1 MLKERKEEVITA
13 LEHEISAASSMIVT
27 DYRGLGVQ
35 QLAAIRNELRPL
47 EATLLVTK
55 NTLARIAAKRAGSEG
70 LLEFLAGPT
79 AIAFCQGDSA
89 PVAKALAKAAKAT
102 GLLELRGGI
111 IDGISID
118 ADGVKVLATLPP
130 REQLHAQLV
139 VALASPISGLAG
151 TLAAIPRSLVIA
163 LDQIEKQKAA
173 A

>member
-70 LLEFLAGPT
+70 LLE
-79 AIAFCQGDSA
+79 
-89 PVAKALAKAAKAT
+89 
-102 GLLELRGGI
+102 LRGGI

-118 ADGVKVLATLPP
+118 AEGVKVLATLPP